1 MQLDKPTLLLHHWQY
16 YAVWPRAKLAHI
28 YSQTVI
34 NVETKFFLT
43 RLWWLGCPLWA
54 MTIAC
59 RDNSV
64 HVGSTHW
71 AMPLVVFWWSSSWKT
86 SNLITDCEFY
96 CSQTH
101 GELTFLSLVALSHP
115 RFLQGSLWES
125 SLCLPSQFRIANVW
139 MGTHNFQIH

>member
-34 NVETKFFLT
+34 NVETLNFF
-43 RLWWLGCPLWA
+43 WQDSDDW
-54 MTIAC
+54 
-59 RDNSV
+59 DV
-64 HVGSTHW
+64 HCEPWQLLVETTLHMGSTHW

-101 GELTFLSLVALSHP
+101 GELTFLSLVAFIHP